1 MLSEILARPR
11 ERLTD
16 HTRAV
21 VEAVRALA
29 QLRPLPAHPRLYDR
43 LVAAAWLHDSGK
55 LSAAFQRGLRRQ
67 GKNWGLRHEVLS
79 LAFLPWL
86 ELPDGDRPWVI
97 AAIATHHRDA
107 TFILNHYRASTERP
121 QQLISSLRGQPIEAW
136 YDWLGEQGVTLR
148 PYEPPAVEA
157 INTALRDLDSFID
170 QLAEAGINHFNF
182 TETVLLRGLMLQAD
196 HRAAANVALHGAVN
210 LDRAAIERRVGQ
222 APYTHQRACQ
232 SYAGKSALL
241 IAPTG
246 AGKTE
251 AALLWAAASSVPRLF
266 YMLPYRV
273 SMNAMHARLRSF
285 TPHVG
290 LQHGRALTALYRR
303 LLDDGLDS
311 DDALA
316 QAKAQA
322 TLARLHALPVRVFS
336 PYHLLRASYRL
347 KGFEALLADCYGA
360 HFIIDE
366 IHAYRPERLALFLGT
381 LKLLSERF
389 DARLLIMTATLPPRA
404 HAAIRAA
411 LGDLPIIRAEEAL
424 YRAFQRHRLQLH
436 QGDLFDH
443 LDAIQQ
449 AADHAATLIVVNTVR
464 RARQVADAL
473 TAAGAEVLLL
483 HGRFNMRDR
492 WQREQQ
498 LLARFAPGSRRAG
511 PHPIVVST
519 QVIEVS
525 LDLDFDVLHSDP
537 APLDALLQRF
547 GRVNRS
553 RRQRDLAPVHVYS
566 QPTGAEDRFPVYQPE
581 LVADTLRV
589 LADRDGTPIDEA
601 RVEEWLAAAYARA
614 DWWDQAYRERLNDF
628 ERWVLC
634 DYQPLESAEHGLAR
648 QFSELFDD
656 YLVLPLELEDEYK
669 ALLPENPIEADDLL
683 VPLARAHYK
692 MLEREGRA
700 WRGDDADEGLFFA
713 DAPYDPAFGLQIY
726 QYEEEE

>member
-1 MLSEILARPR
+1 MLSKILARPH
-11 ERLTD
+11 ESLAD

-21 VEAVRALA
+21 VEGVRALA
-29 QLRPLPAHPRLYDR
+29 QLRPLPAHPHLYERLI
-43 LVAAAWLHDSGK
+43 AAAWLHDSGK
-55 LSAAFQRGLRRQ
+55 LSAGFQRGLGRP

-107 TFILNHYRASTERP
+107 CFILDHYRASTERP
-121 QQLISSLRGQPIEAW
+121 QQLIDSLRGQPVEAW
-136 YDWLGEQGVTLR
+136 YDWLGEQGLSLR
-148 PYEPPAVEA
+148 PYEPPTVEA
-157 INTALRDLDSFID
+157 INAALRELDHFID
-170 QLAEAGINHFNF
+170 RLAEDGIDHRNF

-196 HRAAANVALHGAVN
+196 HRAAANVTLHGAVE
-210 LDRAAIERRVGQ
+210 LDRRAIEQRVGRS
-222 APYTHQRACQ
+222 PYAHQRACQ
-232 SYAGKSALL
+232 SHAGQSALL

-251 AALLWAAASSVPRLF
+251 AALLWAAAAPVPRLF

-290 LQHGRALTALYRR
+290 LQHGRALAALYRR
-303 LLDDGLDS
+303 LLGEGLDS

-322 TLARLHALPVRVFS
+322 ALARLHALPVRVFS

-360 HFIIDE
+360 YFIVDE

-381 LKLLSERF
+381 LKLLRERF
-389 DARLLIMTATLPPRA
+389 GARILIMTATLPPRA
-404 HAAIRAA
+404 QAAIRAA
-411 LGDLPIIRAEEAL
+411 LGDLPIIRADDAL
-424 YRAFQRHRLQLH
+424 YRAFQRHRLHLH
-436 QGDLFDH
+436 EGDLFDH
-443 LDAIQQ
+443 LDAIRQS
-449 AADHAATLIVVNTVR
+449 ANHAATLIVVNTVR
-464 RARQVADAL
+464 RARQVADVL

-483 HGRFNMRDR
+483 HSRFNMRDR
-492 WQREQQ
+492 WRQEQQ
-498 LLARFAPGSRRAG
+498 LLQRFAPGRRRDG
-511 PHPIVVST
+511 PGPIVVST

-547 GRVNRS
+547 GRVNRA
-553 RRQRDLAPVHVYS
+553 RRLRDLAPVHVYS
-566 QPTGAEDRFPVYQPE
+566 QPTGAEERFPVYQPE
-581 LVADTLRV
+581 LIADTLRV
-589 LADRDGTPIDEA
+589 LADRDGDPVDEA
-601 RVEEWLAAAYARA
+601 RIEEWLAAAYAGA
-614 DWWDQAYRERLNDF
+614 DWWDQAYHDRLNEF

-634 DYQPLESAEHGLAR
+634 DYQPLESADDGLAR
-648 QFSELFDD
+648 QFTALFDE
-656 YLVLPLELEDEYK
+656 YLVLPLELEDEYR
-669 ALLPENPIEADDLL
+669 ALLPENPIEADELL
-683 VPLARAHYK
+683 IPLARAHYK

-700 WRGDDADEGLFFA
+700 WRGDEGDEGIFFV
-713 DAPYDPAFGLQIY
+713 DAAYDPAFGLQLY
-726 QYEEEE
+726 QYEDEE